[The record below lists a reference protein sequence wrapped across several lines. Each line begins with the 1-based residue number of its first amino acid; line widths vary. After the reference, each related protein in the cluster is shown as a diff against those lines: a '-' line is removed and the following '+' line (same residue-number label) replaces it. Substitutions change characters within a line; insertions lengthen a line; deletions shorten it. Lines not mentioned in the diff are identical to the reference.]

1 MYCFLQLPLQTNN
14 ADCGLYVCLYAVL
27 LTKIIPCSTKVHG
40 LSLVY
45 SMNYIILTYIAYTK
59 STAEAIDIENLNAAD
74 QSCKLYLLSCMLRSY
89 NFYLKHFRFPRKTR
103 SHFWITLKVCHFIK
117 TVLNHAYTYIYVCST
132 ASTRSKGKLA
142 FDLPG
147 TYVK

>member
-27 LTKIIPCSTKVHG
+27 LTKIIPCSTKVHVAVF
-40 LSLVY
+40 SLLHELHY
-45 SMNYIILTYIAYTK
+45 LNIAYTK
-59 STAEAIDIENLNAAD
+59 SNAEAIDIENLNAAD
-74 QSCKLYLLSCMLRSY
+74 QSRKPYLLSCMLRSY